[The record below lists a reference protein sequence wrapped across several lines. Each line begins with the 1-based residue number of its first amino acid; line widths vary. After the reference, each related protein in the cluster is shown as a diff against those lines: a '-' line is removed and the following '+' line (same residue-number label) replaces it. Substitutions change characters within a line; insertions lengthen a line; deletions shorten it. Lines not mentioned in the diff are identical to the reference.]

1 MNRFNNV
8 LQKRINIENEER
20 IAQDALK
27 DKYGIEDRSKTVV
40 IEKPSLVKLF
50 IRIIKKGI
58 HTIIIATITFLS
70 AIGIISILLPNTR
83 EFLSTTFL
91 QAFEIIWSS
100 I

>member
-40 IEKPSLVKLF
+40 IEKPSILKSCIRLNV
-50 IRIIKKGI
+50 RIIRTLS
-58 HTIIIATITFLS
+58 TILIIVFAS
-70 AIGIISILLPNTR
+70 IGILSLLVPETR
-83 EFLSTTFL
+83 NQLIKMF
-91 QAFEIIWSS
+91 FETINYAL
-100 I
+100 